1 MDGVKLLS
9 NQILIRKKTPPTR
22 CEICHLSD
30 QFDPNTET
38 CHRCSGIV
46 LPATVSNS
54 YTPQVAQGATNIS
67 SVQKIFAKILIYTF
81 LTMLGSLSL
90 TILSGVFQV
99 FPLAVIFGLLS
110 FFSGLV
116 FALSLGVFT
125 LYMVGTVLASALQS
139 IYYSLRARL

>member
-1 MDGVKLLS
+1 MS

-30 QFDPNTET
+30 QFDPNTEV
-38 CHRCSGIV
+38 CQRCSGIA
-46 LPATVSNS
+46 LPINNNS
-54 YTPQVAQGATNIS
+54 YTPQTTQGATNVS
-67 SVQKIFAKILIYTF
+67 SVQNIFAKVLIYTF
-81 LTMLGSLSL
+81 LVMLGSLSL
-90 TILSGVFQV
+90 TIIAGVFQILS
-99 FPLAVIFGLLS
+99 LAVVFGLLS